1 MPSTE
6 EIEQYYNDNPQAIDP
21 KFNGDPKK
29 AAESYKALEAALTKT
44 RQELA
49 ETKKQVTAV
58 PEQSNVV
65 QPEGLSR
72 NGPSESASVTDVA
85 DGLTIPDPP
94 KINVWAEVEKDLK
107 TNGDISDA
115 TRELL
120 QENGV
125 PSHLI
130 TGFREAA
137 TFAKQQ
143 RITQAVK
150 FLGSQ
155 DELNATIKFAQGL
168 PEHERR
174 EINKALDS
182 EAWQTTLMGLQAR
195 RMAAAEPTRS
205 VGVAPNSAVDPN
217 RMVFKKSDDLV
228 RAISNPRY
236 RSDTA
241 YQEAVKRASDE
252 YYGKKPKR

>member
-1 MPSTE
+1 MPSEE
-6 EIEQYYNDNPQAIDP
+6 EIEQYYTENPQAIDP

-49 ETKKQVTAV
+49 EAKKQVTAV
-58 PEQSNVV
+58 PEQSKTV

-72 NGPSESASVTDVA
+72 NGPSESASTVDVTG
-85 DGLTIPDPP
+85 GLTIPDPP
-94 KINVWAEVEKDLK
+94 KVDIWSEVEKDLK
-107 TNGDISDA
+107 STGDISED
-115 TRELL
+115 TRAKLK
-120 QENGV
+120 QNGV
-125 PSHLI
+125 PEHLI

-143 RITQAVK
+143 RISQAAK

-155 DELNATIKFAQGL
+155 AELDATIKFAQSL

-195 RMAAAEPTRS
+195 RLATNEPTRNI
-205 VGVAPNSAVDPN
+205 GVAPNSAADPN
-217 RMVFKKSDDLV
+217 RLVFKKADDLV
-228 RAISNPRY
+228 RAIANPRY
-236 RSDTA
+236 RSDMDYA
-241 YQEAVKRASDE
+241 EAVKRASDE
-252 YYGKKPKR
+252 FYGKKPKR